1 MQFGVRP
8 AWFSNLN
15 VWIKGPDPGWR
26 PQGSPLHPHALVPGG
41 SVAGLGPRNQ
51 CSGSVLTGNGS
62 NQSLVGQKSLYLI
75 KSDLPHLFFFHG
87 DSFLCSTKSSVRS
100 WSYFPTSNPR
110 SCSWVQVSD
119 PPYIHCRACD
129 ELDIKS
135 YFSVG
140 LSCCPRTICL
150 RVFPLL
156 TLSKICLGNKGG
168 CVSRLRPSFCM
179 CRGSCYCSFTE
190 RLQVTRQKLLTFL
203 FRKSVLASPCLLYLY
218 ISFKSACPF
227 LPPKSLLKVWEMSLN
242 PKTLDKNMLKSVE
255 S

>member
-8 AWFSNLN
+8 TWFSNLN
-15 VWIKGPDPGWR
+15 VWIKGPDPRWR
-26 PQGSPLHPHALVPGG
+26 PQGSPLHPRALVPGG
-41 SVAGLGPRNQ
+41 SVTGVGPMNQ

-62 NQSLVGQKSLYLI
+62 KQSLVGQKSLCLI
-75 KSDLPHLFFFHG
+75 KSDLPRLFFFHG
-87 DSFLCSTKSSVRS
+87 DSFLCSSKSSVRS
-100 WSYFPTSNPR
+100 WSYFLMSSPR
-110 SCSWVQVSD
+110 SCDWVQVSD

-168 CVSRLRPSFCM
+168 CVSRLQSGPVSARALGLVIVASRRDFRSHVKNFWPFSSENQYWLLHVFCISIYLLSQLVRF
-179 CRGSCYCSFTE
+179 CHQKVCWKFE
-190 RLQVTRQKLLTFL
+190 RCLWTQRYLTRI
-203 FRKSVLASPCLLYLY
+203 C
-218 ISFKSACPF
+218 
-227 LPPKSLLKVWEMSLN
+227 
-242 PKTLDKNMLKSVE
+242 
-255 S
+255 